1 MTPEEIHCPTSLKIK
16 FLFHSELDWGAR
28 TGYCDPGLFELI
40 NDVMHSIRCD
50 TQWVEGVN
58 NIIKNIL
65 KRCPGISW
73 KLLSDRVKNNRLTRG
88 IPSDLV
94 DDLIEA
100 CVATHEH
107 IEIDTNNERYD
118 LFKEALAQDKA
129 EVAAYSKPF
138 PFRAPGPTQEAEHAA
153 TIACALKKQFFLQP
167 SYVDAIRFTPVGAA
181 AEAIDSELWVPVYK
195 YKTKLWWSE
204 WKEYGRPP
212 SMHST

>member
-1 MTPEEIHCPTSLKIK
+1 M
-16 FLFHSELDWGAR
+16 
-28 TGYCDPGLFELI
+28 
-40 NDVMHSIRCD
+40 
-50 TQWVEGVN
+50 
-58 NIIKNIL
+58 
-65 KRCPGISW
+65 
-73 KLLSDRVKNNRLTRG
+73 KNNRLTRG

-153 TIACALKKQFFLQP
+153 KIACALKKQMFLQP

-181 AEAIDSELWVPVYK
+181 AEAYGPRSLQVQDEAVVVRMERIWTA
-195 YKTKLWWSE
+195 TKHAFNLIS
-204 WKEYGRPP
+204 R
-212 SMHST
+212 